1 MEYMLRCLAGAH
13 VPTPFPLAHSLSI
26 FSNRA
31 PRPPLPPA
39 GTPPDRRSFDRP
51 IPGVPAPG
59 ARPRSNLGVPALQ
72 GLGLGLAAKRSP
84 GSGGAGPA
92 AWINPWDAGRAAALA
107 AAEEGDASA
116 SAAHVGGRSSPHAR
130 QVAAGGAWQQAAAD
144 EGEAVCASSSP
155 AAEKEAGS
163 PEAASPALEGA
174 LDGASAGPRGGDA
187 GSQVRPHA

>member
-1 MEYMLRCLAGAH
+1 MLLWLPGAH

-51 IPGVPAPG
+51 ILGGPAPG

-84 GSGGAGPA
+84 DSGGAGPTT
-92 AWINPWDAGRAAALA
+92 WINPWDAGRAAALA

-116 SAAHVGGRSSPHAR
+116 SAAQVGGRSSPHAS
-130 QVAAGGAWQQAAAD
+130 QVTAGGAWQQAAAD
-144 EGEAVCASSSP
+144 EGEAVCASNSP
-155 AAEKEAGS
+155 VEEREAGA
-163 PEAASPALEGA
+163 PATASPALERG
-174 LDGASAGPRGGDA
+174 LDGASAARRSAEA
-187 GSQVRPHA
+187 GSEARMHA

>member
-1 MEYMLRCLAGAH
+1 MLGCFAGAH

-51 IPGVPAPG
+51 VPGGPAPG
-59 ARPRSNLGVPALQ
+59 APPHSNLGVPALQ

-84 GSGGAGPA
+84 GSGSAGPA

-107 AAEEGDASA
+107 TAEERDA
-116 SAAHVGGRSSPHAR
+116 AALAAQVRGRSSPHAS
-130 QVAAGGAWQQAAAD
+130 QVASAGAWQQASAD
-144 EGEAVCASSSP
+144 EGEPVYASSSP
-155 AAEKEAGS
+155 AAEHEAGA
-163 PEAASPALEGA
+163 PAVASPSLE
-174 LDGASAGPRGGDA
+174 GASAGPHGAEA
-187 GSQVRPHA
+187 GSEVRMHA